1 MVTLLSETFPF
12 PVHCQVYHVLIK
24 ISKHV
29 CFAVSAVLNF
39 CCNWRTFQGHRQ
51 WRVHYFQADSQ
62 LNFPNWTRNRK
73 IWTKTLKICVKTGSK
88 NAWLTQWW
96 SSENS
101 IPKDYE
107 HANLTNL
114 ICTVYSTLK
123 NSKKVIF
130 SNKWSSL
137 FIAAT
142 GYALSATNWGNFFTS
157 EILFPADLI
166 VTHKIIWLCTTHT
179 QDRSRLLKSGPAM

>member
-1 MVTLLSETFPF
+1 MSKITSWYLCSPWRDFFRFSDISHNISKHYKIELLLQWKTNEKTWNYCMPPILVILGDFSFMVTLLSETFPF

-73 IWTKTLKICVKTGSK
+73 IWAKTLKICVKTCSK

-96 SSENS
+96 SSDNS

-114 ICTVYSTLK
+114 ICTVYST
-123 NSKKVIF
+123 
-130 SNKWSSL
+130 
-137 FIAAT
+137 
-142 GYALSATNWGNFFTS
+142 
-157 EILFPADLI
+157 
-166 VTHKIIWLCTTHT
+166 
-179 QDRSRLLKSGPAM
+179 

>member
-1 MVTLLSETFPF
+1 MRKHEIIVCHRFWWSWVTFMVTLLSETFPF

-73 IWTKTLKICVKTGSK
+73 IWAKNTKNLC
-88 NAWLTQWW
+88 
-96 SSENS
+96 ENWF
-101 IPKDYE
+101 KE
-107 HANLTNL
+107 CLTN
-114 ICTVYSTLK
+114 TVMILRKFHTRRLWTCQPHQPHLYSLQYLEK
-123 NSKKVIF
+123 FKKSHF
-130 SNKWSSL
+130 
-137 FIAAT
+137 
-142 GYALSATNWGNFFTS
+142 
-157 EILFPADLI
+157 
-166 VTHKIIWLCTTHT
+166 
-179 QDRSRLLKSGPAM
+179 QQ